1 MSDLLFSQHLFSAS
15 QHNEGALRSKERAR
29 KKPVSLE
36 KKSKGQWNIFDR
48 EKNETF
54 EARPQQKTK
63 Q

>member
-15 QHNEGALRSKERAR
+15 QHNEGALQVKREQE
-29 KKPVSLE
+29 KKPESLE

-48 EKNETF
+48 EENETF

-63 Q
+63 K

>member
-36 KKSKGQWNIFDR
+36 KKSKGQ
-48 EKNETF
+48 
-54 EARPQQKTK
+54 
-63 Q
+63 